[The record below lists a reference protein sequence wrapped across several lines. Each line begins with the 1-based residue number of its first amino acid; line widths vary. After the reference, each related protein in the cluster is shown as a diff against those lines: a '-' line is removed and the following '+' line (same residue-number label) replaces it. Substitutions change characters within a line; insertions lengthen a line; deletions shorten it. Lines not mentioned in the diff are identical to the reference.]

1 MDAEELALFARTVR
15 RAAGGPGT
23 SLDAELDALG
33 WADAL
38 AADRRAAIAVVF
50 ECQGETNA
58 TSSALDDVV
67 AGALR
72 PTAGTAPAP
81 ATGAAPTVA
90 TAPAP
95 GTAPAD
101 GADSTAVVLPPPDRW
116 DPPGELGGGR
126 LSVRGLATGRATGAG
141 TVVVATRGPGQ
152 PGARAGAAAVAVE
165 TSGLTLRP
173 VSGMDPWLGL
183 VEVTGTALE
192 PVSVDSLGPDAW
204 PDAVRA
210 ARLAVAHEL
219 VGASRAMLELARGH
233 ALERVQ
239 FGRPIGTFQA
249 VRHRLA
255 DSLVAIEAAAA
266 TLDAAWEDDAP
277 QVATVAKGV
286 AGRNARTVARHCQQ
300 VLAGMGFTT
309 EHPFH
314 RYLRRVL
321 VLDEL
326 FGSAR
331 SVTRALGAQLVA
343 ARRLPP
349 ALAL

>member
-38 AADRRAAIAVVF
+38 ADDRRAAVAVVF

-67 AGALR
+67 AGVLR
-72 PTAGTAPAP
+72 PAAAAP
-81 ATGAAPTVA
+81 ATG
-90 TAPAP
+90 TAP
-95 GTAPAD
+95 GE
-101 GADSTAVVLPPPDRW
+101 GAESTAVVLPPPDRW
-116 DPPGELGGGR
+116 DPPGELDGGR
-126 LSVRGLATGRATGAG
+126 LSVRGLATGRATGSG
-141 TVVVATRGPGQ
+141 TVVVATSGHGQ
-152 PGARAGAAAVAVE
+152 AGTRAGTAAVAVE
-165 TSGLTLRP
+165 TSSLTLRP

-183 VEVTGTALE
+183 VEVAGTGLE
-192 PVSVDSLGPDAW
+192 PVSIDPLGRDAW

-219 VGASRAMLELARGH
+219 VGASRAMLELARAH